1 MTRGSKTFS
10 TIDFYVIIRPVSRES
25 EQRLLIIKVKPN
37 KWPVY
42 FIEIYAKYVG
52 NYKLIKVFIKNVT
65 NSDFFGEKP
74 LN

>member
-37 KWPVY
+37 KWPVD
-42 FIEIYAKYVG
+42 FIEIDAKYVG
-52 NYKLIKVFIKNVT
+52 NYKLI
-65 NSDFFGEKP
+65 
-74 LN
+74 